1 MLQIDLLL
9 ERGKFHAVMDNKI
22 QEAMGSIT
30 KHSKLTETLEFFVVV
45 VAELILLHIRL
56 IMIL

>member
-9 ERGKFHAVMDNKI
+9 ERGKDLQIMDKI